1 MKFCKV
7 SCFYLKKMIVIKVK
21 FSDGVVTSF
30 PFLNLVLTKECS
42 FMNSSSYLVKQ
53 LLKFFH
59 FQKLIVTCA
68 FVPIIANATIA
79 DQDFLQCKANLSQ
92 RANDAGFS
100 SYITETVIGNISPIK
115 RVITLDKKQ
124 PEFTQTFEQYIKARV
139 TGYHVRVGREKLKQ
153 NKVLFDQL
161 EKKYGIPR
169 QYLVSFW
176 GLETVFGKHKGK
188 MSVLNSLATLACD
201 QRRSEF
207 FTLELLNLFTLIE
220 SKQVSVEQL
229 QGSWAGAMGHMQF
242 MPTAFL
248 KYAVD
253 GDNDGKV
260 DIWQSE
266 VDALTTAANYLN
278 QIGWQSKERWG
289 REVKLPENFAF
300 DKVAFDKYYPL
311 DYFQQLGVQQ
321 INKQALPSYDI
332 QAELYLPS
340 GHSGPAF
347 LLYPNFNV
355 IMTWNL
361 SKSYA
366 LSVGALANNL
376 VGAKGIEFLPKG
388 KDNVKPYSV
397 IQMKN
402 LQSQLNALG
411 FETGEPD
418 GIWGPKSRQAIRS
431 FQLQHQLIAD
441 GFPNMEVF
449 TTIKVMINNAESAAS
464 SNHAS

>member
-1 MKFCKV
+1 MA
-7 SCFYLKKMIVIKVK
+7 
-21 FSDGVVTSF
+21 
-30 PFLNLVLTKECS
+30 
-42 FMNSSSYLVKQ
+42 SSNYLVK
-53 LLKFFH
+53 KIITFFNYR
-59 FQKLIVTCA
+59 KLITTCA
-68 FVPIIANATIA
+68 LLPMMANATIA
-79 DQDFLQCKANLSQ
+79 DENFQQCKVNLAE
-92 RANDAGFS
+92 RAKNTGFS
-100 SYITETVIGNISPIK
+100 TYITQTVINNITPIE
-115 RVITLDKKQ
+115 RVIALDKKQ
-124 PEFTQTFEQYIKARV
+124 PEFSQTYEQYIKARV
-139 TGYHVRVGREKLKQ
+139 SNYHVRVGKEKLKQ
-153 NKVLFDQL
+153 NKALFDSL
-161 EKKYGIPR
+161 EKEYGIPR

-220 SKQVSVEQL
+220 TEKVTVDQL

-266 VDALTTAANYLN
+266 ADALTTAANYLN
-278 QIGWQSKERWG
+278 QIGWQPEERWG

-300 DKVAFDKYYPL
+300 EKVSFDQYYSL
-311 DYFQQLGVQQ
+311 SYLSQLG
-321 INKQALPSYDI
+321 ITTTNNQALSTYDI

-340 GHSGPAF
+340 GYKGPAY

-366 LSVGALANNL
+366 LSVGLLANKL
-376 VGAKGIEFLPKG
+376 VGANGLEFLKG
-388 KDNVKPYSV
+388 EQALKNRFSYKE
-397 IQMKN
+397 MKN
-402 LQSQLNALG
+402 LQSQLNTLG
-411 FETGEPD
+411 FETGKPD
-418 GIWGPKSRQAIRS
+418 GIWGPKSRDAIRS
-431 FQLQHQLIAD
+431 FQLAHQLIAD
-441 GFPNMEVF
+441 GYPNTALFSKIKSVLDKSEEK
-449 TTIKVMINNAESAAS
+449 TTKIDYQG
-464 SNHAS
+464 

>member
-1 MKFCKV
+1 MK
-7 SCFYLKKMIVIKVK
+7 
-21 FSDGVVTSF
+21 
-30 PFLNLVLTKECS
+30 
-42 FMNSSSYLVKQ
+42 SSPAFVKQ
-53 LLKFFH
+53 IGSFFQVRKFIF
-59 FQKLIVTCA
+59 
-68 FVPIIANATIA
+68 IATFIPFITNATIA
-79 DQDFLQCKANLSQ
+79 DENFNQCKINLAE
-92 RANDAGFS
+92 RAKTAGFS
-100 SYITETVIGNISPIK
+100 PYITKTVIDNISPIK
-115 RVITLDKKQ
+115 RVISLDKKQ
-124 PEFTQTFEQYIKARV
+124 PEFTQTFEQYINARV
-139 TGYHVRVGREKLKQ
+139 TNYHVRVGREKLKQ
-153 NKVLFDQL
+153 NKVLFDKL
-161 EKKYGIPR
+161 EKEYGIPR

-220 SKQVSVEQL
+220 SEQVSVDQL

-289 REVKLPENFAF
+289 REIKLPKNFAF
-300 DKVAFDKYYPL
+300 NKVEFDKYYPL
-311 DYFQQLGVQQ
+311 NYFQQLGVQQ
-321 INKQALPSYDI
+321 TNQQALPSYDI

-340 GHSGPAF
+340 GHKGPAF

-366 LSVGALANNL
+366 LSVGALANKL
-376 VGAKGIEFLPKG
+376 VGANGIEFLVKE
-388 KDNVKPYSV
+388 KSNVQPYSV
-397 IQMKN
+397 VAMKN
-402 LQSQLNALG
+402 LQSQLNSLG

-418 GIWGPKSRQAIRS
+418 GIWGPKSRHAIRS

-441 GFPNMEVF
+441 GYPNTEVF
-449 TTIKVMINNAESAAS
+449 STIKAVVTNAKLITQDNNQESS
-464 SNHAS
+464 

>member
-1 MKFCKV
+1 
-7 SCFYLKKMIVIKVK
+7 
-21 FSDGVVTSF
+21 
-30 PFLNLVLTKECS
+30 
-42 FMNSSSYLVKQ
+42 MNSSNL
-53 LLKFFH
+53 LLKKTVCRFNFR
-59 FQKLIVTCA
+59 KLIL
-68 FVPIIANATIA
+68 IAALLPLFSHATIA
-79 DQDFLQCKANLSQ
+79 DENFLQCKKNLAK
-92 RANDAGFS
+92 RAQSAGFS
-100 SYITETVIGNISPIK
+100 PYITETVINNISPIK
-115 RVITLDKKQ
+115 RVIALDKKQ

-139 TGYHVRVGREKLKQ
+139 TAYHVRVGKEKLIQHKA
-153 NKVLFDQL
+153 LFDKL
-161 EKKYGIPR
+161 EAEYDIPR

-207 FTLELLNLFTLIE
+207 FTLELLNLFSLIE
-220 SKQVSVEQL
+220 SEQVSVEQL

-311 DYFQQLGVQQ
+311 NYFQQLGVQQ
-321 INKQALPSYDI
+321 TNKQALPTYDI

-340 GHSGPAF
+340 GHKGPAF

-366 LSVGALANNL
+366 LSVGTLANKL
-376 VGAKGIEFLPKG
+376 VGAKGIEFLSGG
-388 KDNVKPYSV
+388 KENVQPYSV
-397 IQMKN
+397 AKMKS
-402 LQSQLNALG
+402 LQRQLNALG

-418 GIWGPKSRQAIRS
+418 GIWGPKSRQAIRL
-431 FQLQHQLIAD
+431 FQLKHQLIAD
-441 GFPNMEVF
+441 GYPNKEVF
-449 TTIKVMINNAESAAS
+449 STVKLVLRNENSAAAH
-464 SNHAS
+464 NHHTS